1 MARWRP
7 SPLLIV
13 DSADEGHAAGFKSA
27 RWLNRD
33 AGVASCVQKSW
44 VTVGELTRTLFLV
57 VSASLDLVGRIR
69 KQDIQAR
76 ERPVAAADIPL
87 QFDLHIG
94 REL

>member
-44 VTVGELTRTLFLV
+44 VTVGELTRTLFLA

-69 KQDIQAR
+69 NKTLKLVRD
-76 ERPVAAADIPL
+76 P
-87 QFDLHIG
+87 
-94 REL
+94 